1 MSKPLKQPK
10 SLKQADI
17 DEIREYITTQNDNI
31 IKNLYKKYPKWKK
44 HSLNVLAE
52 GIIRRPGTPLE
63 LKKSDPTGKSRKNRK
78 RIKSIKS
85 IKSIKGKSRKSK
97 RSKRRKRTKRRSTK

>member
-1 MSKPLKQPK
+1 MPKQTKSLKQSKPLKK
-10 SLKQADI
+10 ADI
-17 DEIREYITTQNDNI
+17 DEIRVYITTQHDNI
-31 IKNLYKKYPKWKK
+31 IKHLYKKYPKWEK

-63 LKKSDPTGKSRKNRK
+63 LIKSDPTGKSRKNRK
-78 RIKSIKS
+78 RIKS

>member
-44 HSLNVLAE
+44 HSLDVLAE

-63 LKKSDPTGKSRKNRK
+63 LIKSDPTGKSRKNRK
-78 RIKSIKS
+78 R